1 MTLQAFVRKMS
12 PSAYKMA
19 VRLRHSGVSERMMH
33 MPSRLRARQLF
44 RTGVNLTVTISG
56 RMGLGGI
63 FTNAANALAAGQAY
77 GIDLDLRF
85 TSPTYAP
92 SWNHANSDW
101 LEDYFIRYRPA
112 QLRQAICDVRDIPY
126 AGKATTLREKAELV
140 WSYMGIQQKFA
151 DRASKYIPSSP
162 FAAVHFRGSDKF
174 LDAAPVQMKTVLDV
188 VEANLR
194 VSQLEKLFVASD
206 EPHFLDL
213 CHARFG
219 SAVFAIPLQAVATP
233 SGTPA
238 HFTDVVGEIK
248 ASEALETMLVLSR
261 AKVLVKTESLLSDW
275 ATTLSDD
282 QRVIVVR
289 HSAER
294 IEAAAQI
301 SRFGQR
307 LS

>member
-101 LEDYFIRYRPA
+101 LEDYFVRYRPA
-112 QLRQAICDVRDIPY
+112 QLRQAICDVRDIPD
-126 AGKATTLREKAELV
+126 AEKATTLREKAELV

-194 VSQLEKLFVASD
+194 I
-206 EPHFLDL
+206 
-213 CHARFG
+213 RN
-219 SAVFAIPLQAVATP
+219 
-233 SGTPA
+233 
-238 HFTDVVGEIK
+238 
-248 ASEALETMLVLSR
+248 SR
-261 AKVLVKTESLLSDW
+261 NSLLRVMSHTFLICVMRDSVPRCSLFRSKQSLHRQERQR
-275 ATTLSDD
+275 TLLTLLA
-282 QRVIVVR
+282 R
-289 HSAER
+289 
-294 IEAAAQI
+294 
-301 SRFGQR
+301 
-307 LS
+307 